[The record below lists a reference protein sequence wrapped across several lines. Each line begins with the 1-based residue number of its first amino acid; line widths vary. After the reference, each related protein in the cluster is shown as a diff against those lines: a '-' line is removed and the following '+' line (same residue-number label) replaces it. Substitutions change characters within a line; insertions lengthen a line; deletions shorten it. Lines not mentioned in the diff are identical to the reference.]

1 MKTKRKRLN
10 AGEGEVMR
18 TEKKFF
24 KLKGAQTCGA
34 GCPVSFVHCPRTL
47 DLDGF
52 VD

>member
-18 TEKKFF
+18 TEKKIF